1 MVLIERALF
10 RIARS
15 VYRAGDISVMANG
28 KKHSCG
34 KVRARRSGR
43 DRAAWCVRPR
53 SGWWEEGRVGG
64 SQLRDTISTL
74 ASDKSLPSPGDQ
86 GSMSH
91 HALICPAHS
100 RPSRK

>member
-15 VYRAGDISVMANG
+15 VHRAGDISVMANG

-43 DRAAWCVRPR
+43 DRAA
-53 SGWWEEGRVGG
+53 
-64 SQLRDTISTL
+64 
-74 ASDKSLPSPGDQ
+74 
-86 GSMSH
+86 
-91 HALICPAHS
+91 
-100 RPSRK
+100 

>member
-1 MVLIERALF
+1 MVLIERVRVALF

-15 VYRAGDISVMANG
+15 VHMSVMTND

-34 KVRARRSGR
+34 KVRAKRSGR

-86 GSMSH
+86 DSMSR
-91 HALICPAHS
+91 HALICPAYS

>member
-15 VYRAGDISVMANG
+15 VHRAGDISITAND

-43 DRAAWCVRPR
+43 DRAA
-53 SGWWEEGRVGG
+53 
-64 SQLRDTISTL
+64 
-74 ASDKSLPSPGDQ
+74 
-86 GSMSH
+86 
-91 HALICPAHS
+91 
-100 RPSRK
+100 